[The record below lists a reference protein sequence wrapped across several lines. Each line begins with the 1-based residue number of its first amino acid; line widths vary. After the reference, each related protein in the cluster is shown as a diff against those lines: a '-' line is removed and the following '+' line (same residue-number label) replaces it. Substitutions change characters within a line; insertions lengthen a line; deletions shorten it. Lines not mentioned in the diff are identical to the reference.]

1 MTSAPEFSWLES
13 GDGPPVV
20 FLHGIGGGAGSWA
33 PQLETLAERYR
44 VIALDLPGYEQ
55 YEPLGNLS
63 FPALANA
70 LTRFL
75 DHLSLEKVHLVGH
88 SIGGMIAQEFAA
100 GQSGRLCSLTLS
112 ATSPAFGN
120 PDGDFQKKFIA
131 ARLGP
136 IEAGKTMADIAETVV
151 PELVGAKA
159 SPEAI
164 QLAKSCMSKV
174 PPATYSA
181 MMHCLITFDRKADLA
196 NIAVPTMVLAG
207 EDDTQAPAPMMER
220 MATRI
225 PGARFV
231 CIPGAGHLANIEQPS
246 VFDSALT
253 TFFDS
258 H

>member
-33 PQLETLAERYR
+33 PQLETLADRYR
-44 VIALDLPGYEQ
+44 VIALDLPGYGQ
-55 YEPLGNLS
+55 SAPLDNLS

-70 LTRFL
+70 LSRFL
-75 DHLSLEKVHLVGH
+75 DHLCLETVHLVGH

-100 GQSGRLCSLTLS
+100 GQSGRLSSLTLS

-151 PELVGAKA
+151 PELVGTKA
-159 SPEAI
+159 SQAAI
-164 QLAKSCMSKV
+164 QLARVCMSKV
-174 PPATYSA
+174 PPTTYSA
-181 MMHCLITFDRKADLA
+181 MMQCLVTFDRKADLA
-196 NIAVPTMVLAG
+196 NIAIPTMALAG

-220 MATRI
+220 MAARI
-225 PGARFV
+225 PEARFV

-246 VFDSALT
+246 AFYSALT
-253 TFFDS
+253 TFLDS
-258 H
+258 L